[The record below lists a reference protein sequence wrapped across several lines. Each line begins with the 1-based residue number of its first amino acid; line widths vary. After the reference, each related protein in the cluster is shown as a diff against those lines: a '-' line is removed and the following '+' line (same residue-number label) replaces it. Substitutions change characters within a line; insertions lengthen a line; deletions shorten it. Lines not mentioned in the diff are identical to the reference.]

1 MNWTLLDTWMLATGI
16 FSALSCALLGNFL
29 FVRRLSL
36 MGDAISHAVL
46 PGLAAA
52 FLITGSRDS
61 GPMLMGAV
69 IAGVL
74 TAVLTQ
80 GIAHAGKVEESTSM
94 GIVFTTLFAV
104 GLLLIVRAADR
115 VDLDPSCVL
124 YGSLELTP
132 LDTIRIGGMT
142 LPRAF
147 LVNTSVFAVNAA
159 IVWLLFKEFM
169 IGAFDPMLAVT
180 QGFRPRWM
188 HQLLMALVALTA
200 VACFETVGSILVVAM
215 LIVPAATA
223 RLLSSRLPA
232 MLGLSLAIAAG
243 SAILGHLGALTIPRL
258 FGFEDTTTSGMMAV
272 AAGAMFFL
280 ALIFAPGSGVL
291 AHARNQLSLRRRIE
305 NEDALAALYRRGEGM
320 ELATAELPSPRLLHR
335 LERRG
340 FAAESAGVWQLTPRG
355 KEEAESVIHA
365 HVLWERFLV
374 DHANMRVDHAHQ
386 SSERLEHVTTPEMR
400 EVLAET
406 VEKPVTPPSDGS
418 ILPPR

>member
-1 MNWTLLDTWMLATGI
+1 MSWTLLDTWMVATGI
-16 FSALSCALLGNFL
+16 LSALSCALLGNFL

-46 PGLAAA
+46 PGLAIA

-61 GPMLMGAV
+61 GPMLLGAV

-74 TAVLTQ
+74 TAMLTQ
-80 GIAHAGKVEESTSM
+80 GISHAGKVEESTSM
-94 GIVFTTLFAV
+94 GIVFTTLFAI

-132 LDTIRIGGMT
+132 LDTIRVAG
-142 LPRAF
+142 LHVPRAF
-147 LVNTSVFAVNAA
+147 AVNLGVLAVNVL

-169 IGAFDPMLAVT
+169 IGAFDPMLATT

-223 RLLSSRLPA
+223 RLLSNRLPV
-232 MLGLSLAIAAG
+232 MLSLSLAVALG
-243 SAILGHLGALTIPRL
+243 SALLGHLGALTIPRL

-272 AAGAMFFL
+272 AAGALFFI
-280 ALIFAPGSGVL
+280 ALIFAPRTGIV
-291 AHARNQLSLRRRIE
+291 AHARDQRALRNRIE
-305 NEDALAALYRRGEGM
+305 KEDALAALYRLEWKEGR
-320 ELATAELPSPRLLHR
+320 AAELPALRQLRRLL
-335 LERRG
+335 RRG
-340 FAAESAGVWQLTPRG
+340 LASCEDGVWQLTARG
-355 KEEAESVIHA
+355 KAEAEDVIHA

-374 DHANMRVDHAHQ
+374 DHANMREDHAHQ

-400 EVLAET
+400 EILTGT
-406 VEKPVTPPSDGS
+406 VEEPVKSPSDEPD
-418 ILPPR
+418 LPPA